1 MKPGVELL
9 VDIAWEHD
17 CLGML
22 IMGMLIMGMLIT
34 SHNLYY
40 VKLAM

>member
-22 IMGMLIMGMLIT
+22 IMGMLIT

-40 VKLAM
+40 VKLVM